1 MITKCARC
9 GICCNKGGPAFHVE
23 DKPILEKGVIP
34 LKFLFTMRKGE
45 PVNDNLQDSIIS
57 ADSDI
62 IKIKSRKDSTACI
75 FFDAAENRCRIYQN
89 RPLECKVL
97 KCWDI
102 REIKEVYSKNRITR
116 KDLLSEVE
124 PLWDLVETHHRFCSY
139 DKIRSLSDDINAGD
153 KNAIEQI
160 NEIIGYDTHIRGLV
174 AEKGGVEPEITDF
187 LFGRPLLKTIGM
199 LGIKIKEQ

>member
-9 GICCNKGGPAFHVE
+9 GICCNKGGPAFHIE

-45 PVNDNLQDSIIS
+45 PVNDNIQGRIIS
-57 ADSDI
+57 AASDI

-75 FFDAAENRCRIYQN
+75 FFDATENSCQIYQN
-89 RPLECKVL
+89 RPLECKIL

-102 REIKEVYSKNRITR
+102 REIKAVYSENRITR
-116 KDLLSEVE
+116 KDLLAEAE
-124 PLWDLVETHHRFCSY
+124 PLWDLLETHHRFCSY
-139 DKIRSLSDDINAGD
+139 NKIRVLSGGINEGD
-153 KNAIEQI
+153 QKATEQI

-174 AEKGGVEPEITDF
+174 TEKMGMEPEMTDF
-187 LFGRPLLKTIGM
+187 LFGRPLVKTIGI

>member
-45 PVNDNLQDSIIS
+45 PVNDNLQDRIIS

-62 IKIKSRKDSTACI
+62 IKIKSQKDSSACI
-75 FFDAAENRCRIYQN
+75 FFDDTEKKCRIYQN

-102 REIKEVYSKNRITR
+102 REIKEIYSKNRITR

-153 KNAIEQI
+153 KNAIEQV

-174 AEKGGVEPEITDF
+174 VEKGGVEPEMTDF

-199 LGIKIKEQ
+199 LGIKIKE